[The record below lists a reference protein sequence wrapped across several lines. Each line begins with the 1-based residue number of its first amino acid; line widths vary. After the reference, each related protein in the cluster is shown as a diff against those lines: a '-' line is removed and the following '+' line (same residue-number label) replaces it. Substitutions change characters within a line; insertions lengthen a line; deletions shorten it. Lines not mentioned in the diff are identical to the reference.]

1 MTNFRI
7 NGVERNAPVGSD
19 QNFDA
24 LIGFVHTNMVNDTSL
39 IASVRVNGVEISE
52 NEEKALAT
60 IPLAELESVEINF
73 IHPREL
79 AEETLQTLRTYTDS
93 LADLSKRIAREYG
106 SAEANQDYTRLI
118 EGIQTMADTVIH
130 VRKVLRIGILPIV
143 NVLEVDLLSIL
154 KDLVETHGAKDPT
167 YRIQLLEDH
176 LPTNLTQW
184 RDTGIP
190 EMIRCRDS

>member
-1 MTNFRI
+1 MKDFRI
-7 NGVERNAPVGSD
+7 NGVERNAPVTPD

-60 IPLAELESVEINF
+60 IPISELDSVEINF

-143 NVLEVDLLSIL
+143 NVLEVDMLSIL
-154 KDLVETHGAKDPT
+154 KDLVETHDAKDPT
-167 YRIQLLEDH
+167 YRIQLLDEH
-176 LPTNLTQW
+176 LPTNLAQW

>member
-1 MTNFRI
+1 MNNFRI
-7 NGVERNAPVGSD
+7 NGVERTTPVGSD

-24 LIGFVHTNMVNDTSL
+24 LIGFVHTNMVNDSSL

-93 LADLSKRIAREYG
+93 LAELSKRIASEYG

-184 RDTGIP
+184 RDVGIP